1 MLKSEIKGEGMSQL
15 SQKKQEPEQFFSV
28 PDQIPEEISNG
39 KVILNKQKKILYV
52 RSGVKWQ
59 KV

>member
-15 SQKKQEPEQFFSV
+15 SQKKEEPEQFFSV

-39 KVILNKQKKILYV
+39 KVILNK
-52 RSGVKWQ
+52 
-59 KV
+59 